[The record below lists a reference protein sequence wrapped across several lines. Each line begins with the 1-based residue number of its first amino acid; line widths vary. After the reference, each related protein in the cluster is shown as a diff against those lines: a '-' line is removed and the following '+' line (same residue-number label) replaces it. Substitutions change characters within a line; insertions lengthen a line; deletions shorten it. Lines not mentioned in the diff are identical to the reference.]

1 MPLGEVAAIRIGG
14 VEAVL
19 ISTRAQ
25 AMGIDLFGNLG
36 IDPSAK
42 RLLVV
47 KSNQHFHASFAT
59 IASRM
64 IYADGDGAQP
74 RDVSRLPY
82 RRVIRPIWP
91 LDTGAEP
98 GFVL

>member
-1 MPLGEVAAIRIGG
+1 
-14 VEAVL
+14 
-19 ISTRAQ
+19 
-25 AMGIDLFGNLG
+25 MGIDLFGNHG
-36 IDPSAK
+36 IDPRAK

-47 KSNQHFHASFAT
+47 KSNQHFNASFAT
-59 IASRM
+59 IASR
-64 IYADGDGAQP
+64 IVYGDGDGAQP
-74 RDVSRLPY
+74 RDVRRLPY

>member
-1 MPLGEVAAIRIGG
+1 MGG
-14 VEAVL
+14 VETVL

-36 IDPSAK
+36 IDPRAK
-42 RLLVV
+42 RKLLVV

-64 IYADGDGAQP
+64 RSTATATA
-74 RDVSRLPY
+74 RSRVTSARLPY